1 MHLVSGGGGGAA
13 VASFVGGLNRLI
25 PPTTTITSASTG
37 GAINGGHFKPA
48 TSTLHHQLAP
58 NGVTDQIS
66 IQPAS
71 ITTTTHRVGSKGVVA
86 VEDTGKVLEMV
97 GLPEFEPSEAAP
109 TDSGKALF
117 QILWIKL
124 IKHISTDSDISNNLK
139 SPKRP

>member
-37 GAINGGHFKPA
+37 GSINGGHFKPA

-71 ITTTTHRVGSKGVVA
+71 ITTTHRVGSKRVVA

-97 GLPEFEPSEAAP
+97 GLPEFDPSEAAP
-109 TDSGKALF
+109 TDSGKAH
-117 QILWIKL
+117 QAHIHCQWHIKQSKVAQKTINRL
-124 IKHISTDSDISNNLK
+124 NEWQC
-139 SPKRP
+139 

>member
-37 GAINGGHFKPA
+37 GAINGGPYKPA
-48 TSTLHHQLAP
+48 TSTLHQLAP

-117 QILWIKL
+117 QILWKKL
-124 IKHISTDSDISNNLK
+124 IKHISTDSGISNNLK

>member
-37 GAINGGHFKPA
+37 GAITGGHFKPA
-48 TSTLHHQLAP
+48 TSTLHQLAP

-117 QILWIKL
+117 QILWKKL
-124 IKHISTDSDISNNLK
+124 IKHISTDSGISNNLK